1 MSTTITRRLR
11 DQGMQDWAYTTWIH
25 WGAAWGDTWKITA
38 TNSQLFLT
46 PRVTDPGE
54 IIGNWTHQTS
64 RISGL
69 LALEGDAA
77 PGTLLLEGDA
87 QSGTDSLKLEG
98 DASITAMTAAN
109 TRRVTDTEIVG
120 NWTQQT
126 SRLSFLLAL
135 EGDAASGTLL
145 LEGDAQSGTDS
156 LKLEGDANIMA
167 VTPNHTKRVATPVDA
182 AVAA

>member
-1 MSTTITRRLR
+1 MATVHTKRVNDLSRN
-11 DQGMQDWAYTTWIH
+11 DWDYHTFIDWRGWESDSWRIVASS
-25 WGAAWGDTWKITA
+25 AE
-38 TNSQLFLT
+38 LFLT
-46 PRVTDPGE
+46 PRVSDTE

-69 LALEGDAA
+69 LALEGDEAG
-77 PGTLLLEGDA
+77 GTLLLEGDA

-109 TRRVTDTEIVG
+109 TRRVADTEIVG
-120 NWTQQT
+120 NWTHQT

-135 EGDAASGTLL
+135 EGDEAGGTLL

-156 LKLEGDANIMA
+156 LKLEGDANIMS
-167 VTPNHTKRVATPVDA
+167 VTPVHTKRVATPIDA